1 MGMQVLFVVSHTRKT
16 RTVFRLA
23 ERISDNGLRIVF
35 LFTRDACRLAA
46 DPELVKSL
54 HFAAGLYV
62 LKGDGR
68 STGFLGDLAEGVEAM
83 DFAGW
88 VGLLEACDRVVSWT

>member
-1 MGMQVLFVVSHTRKT
+1 MQVLFVVSHTLKT

-23 ERISDNGLRIVF
+23 ERMSDNGLRIVF
-35 LFTRDACRLAA
+35 LFSRDACRLAA

-54 HFAAGLYV
+54 HFAAGVYV
-62 LKGDGR
+62 LKGDGG
-68 STGFLGDLAEGVEAM
+68 STGFLSDLAEGVEAM

-88 VGLLEACDRVVSWT
+88 VGLLEVCDRVVSWT

>member
-1 MGMQVLFVVSHTRKT
+1 MQVLFVVSQTRKT
-16 RTVFRLA
+16 KTVFRLA
-23 ERISDNGLRIVF
+23 ERMSDNGLRIVF

-54 HFAAGLYV
+54 HFAAGVYV
-62 LKGDGR
+62 LKGDGG
-68 STGFLGDLAEGVEAM
+68 STGFLGDLADGVEAM